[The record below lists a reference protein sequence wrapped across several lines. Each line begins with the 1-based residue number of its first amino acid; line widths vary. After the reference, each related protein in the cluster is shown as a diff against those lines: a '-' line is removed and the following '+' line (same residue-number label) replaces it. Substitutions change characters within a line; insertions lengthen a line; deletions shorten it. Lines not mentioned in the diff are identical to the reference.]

1 MNPVRLACGES
12 GVSEKR
18 IQIVIDEKKCQIGT
32 GSASFSSS
40 GSKWAGFLL
49 EKPNHPQEF
58 HTARFWTC
66 NDLVALHL
74 GPSRVRYKV
83 GSRSHNYAQ
92 TPGSILISPRN
103 YEYTDGSVYSSLQGD
118 RLAVELDRSILKRVL
133 EGSDDC
139 SQIQLAHHDGLH
151 DPRIST
157 LIRLMEF
164 EVTAGCPTGR
174 LYDES
179 LSLALLSY
187 LTSRYSVINEKREG
201 AKSTL
206 SPKKLQIVTD
216 YIYAHLNSNISL
228 TELSGLI
235 PTSAYT
241 FCRLFR
247 NTTGVTPHQYL
258 IGVRIEEAKR
268 FLAEGKRSIAEV
280 SLLLGFANQSHFTR
294 TFGRITGIPPR
305 RYRYEKFLK

>member
-1 MNPVRLACGES
+1 
-12 GVSEKR
+12 
-18 IQIVIDEKKCQIGT
+18 
-32 GSASFSSS
+32 
-40 GSKWAGFLL
+40 
-49 EKPNHPQEF
+49 
-58 HTARFWTC
+58 
-66 NDLVALHL
+66 
-74 GPSRVRYKV
+74 
-83 GSRSHNYAQ
+83 
-92 TPGSILISPRN
+92 
-103 YEYTDGSVYSSLQGD
+103 
-118 RLAVELDRSILKRVL
+118 
-133 EGSDDC
+133 
-139 SQIQLAHHDGLH
+139 LAHHDGLH

-174 LYDES
+174 LYGES
-179 LSLALLSY
+179 LSAALLSY
-187 LTSRYSVINEKREG
+187 LTSRYSVTNEKREEG
-201 AKSTL
+201 KSTL
-206 SPKKLQIVTD
+206 SRKKLQIVMD
-216 YIYAHLNSNISL
+216 YIYSHLNSNISL

-294 TFGRITGIPPR
+294 TFGRITGISPR
-305 RYRYEKFLK
+305 RYRYENLLN